1 MSHLSQ
7 TDPQIASLIAQ
18 ETERQCD
25 GLELIPSENHTSRA
39 VLEALAT
46 TLTDKYAEGY
56 PGRRYYSGNAVV
68 DKLETLVQERAKTL
82 FGVPH
87 ANVQPYSGSTANFAV
102 YLATCE
108 PGDACMGLDLL
119 SGGHLT
125 HGWKYS
131 ATSKL
136 WKSYPYHLKSDG
148 SFDFDEI
155 RELARATKPKLIWCG
170 GTAVPRTI
178 PFDQFAAVADEVGAY
193 LVADIS
199 HIAGLIVGGQHPS
212 PISHAHLV
220 TTTTHKTL
228 RGPRGAMILVTEK
241 GLTKDPEL
249 ASKIDKAI
257 IPGLQGGPH
266 MNTIA
271 GIGVALHEAA
281 QPAFTSY
288 ARHVV
293 ENAEALA
300 DALIQL
306 DFSLVSGGTDNHL
319 LLVDLTAS
327 GVGRGKLFQLAL
339 ERVGLYTN
347 MNTIPGDTGSALFPS
362 GLRLGSPA
370 ATTRGMGTEEMK
382 IVAEWVAAVAE
393 HIKEDQIPNDKN
405 ERATFIKEFR
415 LRLETDAFYMNL
427 RDEVRLLCRRFPI
440 PASTPPASPACLRLA
455 DVSGL
460 AGRPS

>member
-1 MSHLSQ
+1 MSYLSQ
-7 TDPQIASLIAQ
+7 TDPAIATLIDE
-18 ETERQCD
+18 ETERQRD

-108 PGDACMGLDLL
+108 PGDAFMGLDLL

-155 RELARATKPKLIWCG
+155 RELARANRPKLIWCG

-178 PFDQFAAVADEVGAY
+178 PFDQFATVADEVGAY

-220 TTTTHKTL
+220 MTTTHKTL

-241 GLTKDPEL
+241 GLAKDPEL
-249 ASKIDKAI
+249 ANKIDKAI

-281 QPAFTSY
+281 QPAFTDY
-288 ARHVV
+288 TRRVV
-293 ENAEALA
+293 ENAKSLA
-300 DALIQL
+300 EALIQRS
-306 DFSLVSGGTDNHL
+306 FSLVSGGTDNHL

-339 ERVGLYTN
+339 ERVGLYAN
-347 MNTIPGDTGSALFPS
+347 MNTVPGDPGSALFPS
-362 GLRLGSPA
+362 GLRIGSPA
-370 ATTRGMGTEEMK
+370 VTTRGMGPKEME
-382 IVAEWVAAVAE
+382 IIAEWIAAIAE
-393 HIKEDQIPNDKN
+393 HIKEDQIPQGKDA
-405 ERATFIKEFR
+405 RAACMKEFH
-415 LRLETDAFYMNL
+415 LRIETDAFYTSL
-427 RDEVRLLCRRFPI
+427 RDDVRLLCHRFPI
-440 PASTPPASPACLRLA
+440 PAA
-455 DVSGL
+455 
-460 AGRPS
+460 